1 MELYSSAFDN
11 NEQLPAKYTCDG
23 ENVSP
28 PLGWD
33 NVPEETKTFALI
45 MDDPDA
51 PGGDFVH
58 WLVYNIPASMT
69 DLDENITNLN
79 LVDSMAMGTND
90 FRRIGY
96 GGPCPPSG
104 NAHHYFIRLYALDT
118 IMKLDA
124 GASKK
129 ELLNA
134 MEGSIVLKTEISCKY
149 SRTKK

>member
-1 MELYSSAFDN
+1 MELHSSAFN
-11 NEQLPAKYTCDG
+11 NDDKVPSRYTCDG
-23 ENVSP
+23 DNISP
-28 PLGWD
+28 PLSW
-33 NVPEETKTFALI
+33 NNSPEETKTFALI

-58 WLVYNIPASMT
+58 WLVYNIPANIT
-69 DLDENITNLN
+69 RLDENITTLN
-79 LVDSMAMGTND
+79 LMESMAMGTND

-104 NAHHYFIRLYALDT
+104 THRYFIRLYALDT
-118 IMKLDA
+118 ILKLDA

-134 MEGSIVLKTEISCKY
+134 IEGTILLKTELSFKY
-149 SRTKK
+149 SRS